1 MVVTINKSIA
11 NGVVEAPPSKSYAHR
26 LLICAALSN
35 KPSKVKNISLSN
47 DILATINCLKTLGYD
62 ILIKGDTALIN
73 KTNTILDDT
82 LVFNCDESGSTF
94 RFMMPIALTTG
105 KKVKFIGTK
114 RLIERGIGPYEE
126 IFNLCNIEILKED
139 TSITLCGKLKPGHY
153 KLVGNISSQFISGLL
168 FALPLLNDKSIIEVT
183 TTLESKNYID
193 ITLDTLNQAGVN
205 IRQDLNKYYIE
216 PSIYKTCEYLV
227 EGDYSNSSF
236 LDAFN
241 YFDGNVIINGL
252 NKKSFQGD
260 TVYKE
265 YFDKLSEGYQEID
278 ISNCIDLGPVLFCFA
293 SLKNGGHFLNTRRL
307 KIKESDRVEAVK
319 EELAKFGVELIDNGN
334 DVIINKEN
342 IHAPNKILN
351 GQNDHRIVMAL
362 SLMLSVYSGKI
373 EGCEAV
379 RKSYPNY
386 FKDLER
392 LGIEVTYNDK

>member
-105 KKVKFIGTK
+105 KKVKFIRTK

-139 TSITLCGKLKPGHY
+139 TSITLCGKLKPDHY

-193 ITLDTLNQAGVN
+193 ITLDTLNQAGLN

-241 YFDGNVIINGL
+241 YFNGNVIINGL
-252 NKKSFQGD
+252 NKNSFQGD

-265 YFDKLSEGYQEID
+265 YFDKLNEGYQEID

-342 IHAPNKILN
+342 IHAPNEILN